1 MSLDVS
7 DARVTGM
14 LKEATDDLNRQ
25 CRNLRSQS
33 CGKNSDDTDAL
44 SCSSPSSD
52 SEPSTSAALLS
63 AISVRLRLLR
73 SLLLTFQH
81 MGRLIGEAGVV
92 DLAAAR
98 QEVRRYLASVVE
110 LLAQMRASLPLGK
123 SASEAGR
130 ANPREH
136 AYGLMGFEPFA
147 NLAHMPP
154 SIPRHAR
161 IRGREEAVAELLAI
175 TQRLQAIL
183 DIVSVEPGTD
193 CHRLWPAI
201 QLYGQVGVDGKSC
214 LLSRSLLHL
223 LYISPTSGR
232 VMGRLTKQQVLLS
245 SLRHFLDISDWAVV
259 ERVMKSKPLS
269 TAVDELTRACS
280 EHLFDFP
287 ALFAYNRSRQRNR
300 VAVLIDALWDL
311 YEECHRMDY
320 AIKEAL
326 LEMDTRKG
334 YTAVFTPYV
343 AFFIFQLMWDY
354 VSVGFEL
361 DLYSPHEYPYV
372 YFFLSETVFYY
383 FIVQM
388 TDLEQS
394 QIVDKGAARSA
405 AKKNRRGNSKEED
418 SVSKLSPLVLTLK
431 THYHLASGTLTAFC
445 ALQKEG
451 KFNHSPNLTF
461 GSEETRYQHRFAPL
475 ISKGWLV
482 NCGVYIRYKNN
493 WEARLGQPTS
503 KLYAEAFQ
511 CFDAARLRLQQEV
524 EAAGS
529 GGGYATSVQ
538 QKENE
543 ALLRLAKNNMVVMK
557 ILSSGAKADAKVVPE
572 FNVARKH
579 YPMFKLI

>member
-1 MSLDVS
+1 MTLDVS

-25 CRNLRSQS
+25 CRTLRSQS
-33 CGKNSDDTDAL
+33 AGKGADGVDNDAL
-44 SCSSPSSD
+44 SPSSPSSN
-52 SEPSTSAALLS
+52 SCALLS
-63 AISVRLRLLR
+63 AVAVRLRLLR
-73 SLLLTFQH
+73 SLFLTFQH
-81 MGRLIGEAGVV
+81 MGRLIGEAGLV
-92 DLAAAR
+92 DLAATR
-98 QEVRRYLASVVE
+98 QEVRRYLSSVTD
-110 LLAQMRASLPLGK
+110 LLGQMQATLHLGK
-123 SASEAGR
+123 PASDAGR

-147 NLAHMPP
+147 NLAQMPP

-161 IRGREEAVAELLAI
+161 IRGREEALTELLAI
-175 TQRLQAIL
+175 THRLQAVL
-183 DIVSVEPGTD
+183 DIVSVEPGSD
-193 CHRLWPAI
+193 CHRLWPVI
-201 QLYGQVGVDGKSC
+201 QLYGQVGVEGRSC

-223 LYISPTSGR
+223 LYISPNTGR
-232 VMGRLTKQQVLLS
+232 VMGRLSKQQVLLA
-245 SLRHFLDISDWAVV
+245 SLRHFLDISDWAAV
-259 ERVMKSKPLS
+259 ERVMKSKTLS

-287 ALFAYNRSRQRNR
+287 SLYAYNRSRQRNR
-300 VAVLIDALWDL
+300 VAILIDALWDL

-326 LEMDTRKG
+326 LELDTRRG

-372 YFFLSETVFYY
+372 YFFLSEIVFYY

-394 QIVDKGAARSA
+394 QILDKGAARSA
-405 AKKNRRGNSKEED
+405 AKKNRRGNGREEE
-418 SVSKLSPLVLTLK
+418 SLSKLSPLVLTLK

-445 ALQKEG
+445 ALHKEG

-482 NCGVYIRYKNN
+482 NCGEYVRFKNS
-493 WEARLGQPTS
+493 WENRLDSPTS
-503 KLYAEAFQ
+503 KLYAEAFR
-511 CFDAARLRLQQEV
+511 CFDAARLRLQQECDA
-524 EAAGS
+524 AAGS
-529 GGGYATSVQ
+529 NSSTGYATTVIQ
-538 QKENE
+538 RENE

-557 ILSSGAKADAKVVPE
+557 ILSSGAKADAQVVPE

-579 YPMFKLI
+579 YPMFKLV